1 MKISTL
7 KQIKPV
13 SWLLLSITVL
23 TNCAIPKTTQRY
35 AIWSKYNTSGGAE
48 DILID
53 TLTNASAPRIITS
66 CADYANKGTTNAIQ
80 AIELTTKRVH
90 SFVRI
95 NEPANMPF
103 KPHGIDLS
111 RFNDSLFL
119 YVINHENE
127 TKTSIL
133 TYYIKDTI
141 LLLTKRYTSPL
152 LISPNDIS
160 VNNKQELYVTNDR
173 SRKYNTLGVLL
184 KLKKGTVVKISNDI
198 CTVFS
203 TGYCY
208 ANGIISCDSGVYIS
222 TVRLNKLFF
231 VKYNSG
237 IYKKQV
243 VAKFKG
249 QDNITF
255 SNNKLYVTSH
265 QKQIKF
271 VRHAKNQ
278 AIISPS
284 VVYEI
289 DLATKHK
296 RVIYSNNGREIS
308 AATTALMF
316 RNKLYLSQLFIP
328 FVLEVSN

>member
-1 MKISTL
+1 MNTSALNKH
-7 KQIKPV
+7 QPV
-13 SWLLLSITVL
+13 GWLLAGAIIL
-23 TNCAIPKTTQRY
+23 TGCAIPKTTQQY
-35 AIWSKYNTSGGAE
+35 AIANKYYTSGGAE
-48 DILID
+48 DIVID
-53 TLTNASAPRIITS
+53 TITNASAPRLIAS

-90 SFVRI
+90 SFIRI

-103 KPHGIDLS
+103 KPHGIDLG

-127 TKTSIL
+127 TLTSIL
-133 TYYIKDTI
+133 TYYVKDTT
-141 LLLTKRYTSPL
+141 LLLTKRFVSPL

-160 VNNKQELYVTNDR
+160 VNNKRELYISNDR

-184 KLKKGTVVKISNDI
+184 KLKKGTVVKIANDV
-198 CTVFS
+198 CSVFS

-208 ANGIISCDSGVYIS
+208 ANGMLACDSGVYVS

-231 VKYNSG
+231 IKYNSG

-265 QKQIKF
+265 PKQIKF
-271 VRHAKNQ
+271 IRHAKNQ
-278 AIISPS
+278 AITSPA

-289 DLATKHK
+289 DLTTKHK
-296 RVIYSNNGREIS
+296 RVVYSNSGKQIS
-308 AATTALMF
+308 AVTTALMF
-316 RNKLYLSQLFIP
+316 KNKMYLSQLFVP